1 MSSESWRK
9 YVVPTPERLTPKR
22 HRGSIVNY
30 GPMEL
35 GLREEVVYEGGPDE
49 FIANNPQ
56 LFATGTTSSHEGYAY
71 WALLKIIGEPGVP
84 GKNGL
89 VWYYQS
95 KVGGGSNRAG
105 GAVVDFMVEGAL
117 PSRDIGIRIVT
128 PFFHDQAGAFKRAED
143 FEQTF
148 MLLDNDILVVD
159 VNSRNYITDHT
170 GVAAIQAM
178 TKAIEGRPDYNPL
191 FRRWGV

>member
-128 PFFHDQAGAFKRAED
+128 PFFHD
-143 FEQTF
+143 
-148 MLLDNDILVVD
+148 LVVD